1 MFQALDRRS
10 LDDLVEVVQRNR
22 NVKGDSGESS
32 KRGKES
38 YRESFSCP
46 REYLQKQNV
55 AKNGNIDSTS
65 GKVSRLRDKLLGP
78 EGSDLYY

>member
-32 KRGKES
+32 EKKRRKLQGKLML
-38 YRESFSCP
+38 F
-46 REYLQKQNV
+46 
-55 AKNGNIDSTS
+55 
-65 GKVSRLRDKLLGP
+65 
-78 EGSDLYY
+78 